1 MQGWLSSIFLSFSH
15 YRKHPTGWGLRQL
28 HVPKTFV
35 QTIDITLKY
44 SYILGKHLHQQ
55 IECVQLRTVGQKVNL
70 HLFGSLLGLLYLS
83 TKNHT
88 KEVYEAML
96 LRGYGMDTSAKKP
109 STGRRKTSFYWIG
122 GSHDLHDLTWL
133 ERKPYDY
140 HSGWKLPLYRRNW
153 CPRYSTPDS
162 KETVGLMG
170 PNGAGK
176 STLFKILVGL
186 ALSSGQYHFKDWT
199 IDKDFWKIPIVL
211 GKSSSRLD
219 SFSKQRYPIVQ
230 YKRLWW
236 TGFWPTSTRL
246 IGSWNRTTRQWYTHS
261 FRDWAPEIVFPYIF
275 PEEKKL
281 VAIASV
287 LYES

>member
-1 MQGWLSSIFLSFSH
+1 MLRAGIIVLNISLFLATTTSIQLVEA
-15 YRKHPTGWGLRQL
+15 LRQL

-88 KEVYEAML
+88 KRG
-96 LRGYGMDTSAKKP
+96 LRGHVAERLRYGYKAQRSLP
-109 STGRRKTSFYWIG
+109 LEEGRRLFPIGIG

-162 KETVGLMG
+162 KRGNRGLDG
-170 PNGAGK
+170 PK
-176 STLFKILVGL
+176 RS
-186 ALSSGQYHFKDWT
+186 
-199 IDKDFWKIPIVL
+199 WKIDPL
-211 GKSSSRLD
+211 
-219 SFSKQRYPIVQ
+219 
-230 YKRLWW
+230 
-236 TGFWPTSTRL
+236 
-246 IGSWNRTTRQWYTHS
+246 
-261 FRDWAPEIVFPYIF
+261 
-275 PEEKKL
+275 
-281 VAIASV
+281 
-287 LYES
+287 